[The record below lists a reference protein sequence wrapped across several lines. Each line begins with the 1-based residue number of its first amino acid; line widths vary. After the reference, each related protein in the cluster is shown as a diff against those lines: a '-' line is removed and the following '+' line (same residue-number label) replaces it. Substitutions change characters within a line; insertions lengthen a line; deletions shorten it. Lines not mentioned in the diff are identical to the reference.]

1 MKQTLFSLILLVFLS
16 CLYSTTTLAQA
27 PTAAPKAPAKP
38 IAPTLPQSPSSDT
51 SDSSTDDIIRIL
63 RKAKSFN
70 VLIRLLKTTQL
81 INQIN
86 SQLIT
91 TNTGGLTIFAPDDG
105 SFSQLKAGF
114 LNSLDDNEKIEL
126 LQFHVLPIYVSSSNF
141 DSLTNPV
148 RTLAGDNPGR
158 LELNVTAFGNSVN
171 ITTGMVNATLT
182 GVVYSDKQLAIYHV
196 DKVLLP
202 LDLFKPK
209 PPAPA
214 PSLEIA
220 PKADKDNSDD
230 DHVGTSKDSSGAIS
244 LRTIEGTT
252 LVSLGIA
259 LFIAYLHW

>member
-1 MKQTLFSLILLVFLS
+1 MMEAFHNSKQG
-16 CLYSTTTLAQA
+16 
-27 PTAAPKAPAKP
+27 
-38 IAPTLPQSPSSDT
+38 
-51 SDSSTDDIIRIL
+51 SSTL
-63 RKAKSFN
+63 W
-70 VLIRLLKTTQL
+70 V
-81 INQIN
+81 
-86 SQLIT
+86 
-91 TNTGGLTIFAPDDG
+91 TIKRSNFYSSTFYP
-105 SFSQLKAGF
+105 F
-114 LNSLDDNEKIEL
+114 
-126 LQFHVLPIYVSSSNF
+126 VSSSNF

-220 PKADKDNSDD
+220 PKADKDDS
-230 DHVGTSKDSSGAIS
+230 DHVGTSKDIW
-244 LRTIEGTT
+244 RNQFENN
-252 LVSLGIA
+252 
-259 LFIAYLHW
+259 